1 MVELFHPSRMRE
13 GQRDLVAKRPSRSG
27 VGLRAR
33 SVSRAHP
40 QPLWLRHA
48 CGSPQAGGES

>member
-1 MVELFHPSRMRE
+1 MGKLFHPSRMRE
-13 GQRDLVAKRPSRSG
+13 GQRDLVAQRPSRSG
-27 VGLRAR
+27 VVLRGL
-33 SVSRAHP
+33 SHP